1 MKTLNDNIK
10 KGEYQ
15 KVYLIYGEEEY
26 LKKQYKDRMKQAIIG
41 DDTINYSYFEG
52 DNTKPEDVI
61 TICETIPFFSE
72 RRLVIVSD
80 SGYFKTA
87 NDKMADY
94 IKELPDYLILIF
106 IEKDVD
112 KRNKVYKAVSS
123 NGYVCEMQYQTPA
136 TLKRWIAGM
145 MASNDYKIS
154 EAACEL
160 LLDKT
165 GASMELIRNEID
177 KLISYCSDKKMVMPQ
192 DVEAV
197 CSTQTVSHIFDM
209 LEAVA
214 NKNKEKALSLYYDLL
229 TLKEPPM
236 RILYLIVRQF
246 NGILQAKELAARGLS
261 SKEIASAIKVAPF
274 VAGKYLSQAKYFT
287 TDTVKDILNECADIE
302 ELFRLLGGTIGRS
315 LQKASPGKNRSAPTS
330 HRSARRSYSAPFSS
344 RAQNPRMV
352 QKCCNLPAC
361 CMPAADPR
369 NPASFPRSAPPLPYA
384 LLLLQHPETAAY
396 TDKASSPA
404 SAPVPSALS
413 GQNNP
418 FRNVLPLWK
427 APTT

>member
-302 ELFRLLGGTIGRS
+302 ERVKQGRLQHKLGVELIII
-315 LQKASPGKNRSAPTS
+315 K
-330 HRSARRSYSAPFSS
+330 YSA
-344 RAQNPRMV
+344 
-352 QKCCNLPAC
+352 
-361 CMPAADPR
+361 
-369 NPASFPRSAPPLPYA
+369 
-384 LLLLQHPETAAY
+384 
-396 TDKASSPA
+396 
-404 SAPVPSALS
+404 
-413 GQNNP
+413 
-418 FRNVLPLWK
+418 
-427 APTT
+427 